1 MKIYLIAV
9 GKVKNK
15 SYLEEMSNYIKQMPY
30 PLNII
35 EVKDEPNL
43 NGVGKEKTEII
54 KRIPKDSYIICL
66 DILGKEY
73 DSIQF
78 SEHLEDLITNKNK
91 DLVFIIGGSY
101 GLHEDVLRI
110 ANEKLSFSK
119 FTFPHQLMRF
129 IFIEQ
134 IYRAFKIMENHPYHK
149 WGLIW

>member
-15 SYLEEMSNYIKQMPY
+15 SYLEEMTNYIKQMPY

-35 EVKDEPNL
+35 EVKDEPNI

-149 WGLIW
+149 

>member
-15 SYLEEMSNYIKQMPY
+15 SYLEEMTNYIKQMPY

-35 EVKDEPNL
+35 EVKDEPNI